1 MINGRDFRNTIGL
14 FATGVTVIASG
25 TDDDLRAMTAN
36 AVTSLSLEPLL
47 LVVAVHKKARLAQM
61 LQAGYGFSVN
71 ILRQEQKDL
80 SNYFAGGWQKEKPPP
95 FRFVPWQGAS
105 RLEGCLASIGCNLHQ
120 LLEGGD
126 HWIAVGEVVALYKA
140 RNVKNPLIF
149 YQGRYKELDAG
160 LDDAIPVNWDFG
172 W

>member
-14 FATGVTVIASG
+14 FATGVTVIVSG
-25 TDDDLRAMTAN
+25 AGDDLRAMTAN
-36 AVTSLSLEPLL
+36 AVTSLSLDPMLL
-47 LVVAVHKKARLAQM
+47 IVGVHKKAHLAEM
-61 LQAGYGFSVN
+61 LQAGHSFSVN
-71 ILRQEQKDL
+71 VLRQEQKHL
-80 SNYFAGGWQKEKPPP
+80 SNYFAGGWSEEAPPP
-95 FRFVPWQGAS
+95 FRFVSWQGAP
-105 RLEGCLASIGCNLHQ
+105 RLEGSLASIGCDLYE

-140 RNVKNPLIF
+140 RNIKNPLIF
-149 YQGRYKELDAG
+149 YQGRYKELDPG